1 MYRWFYVITQKHL
14 YVQNNGEPLVQP
26 PVNSISQLIN
36 RANNVLPSISKTR
49 IERIWGGLIDLTP
62 DALPIIDHVPGISNL
77 IVAAGF
83 SGHGFGIA
91 PATSHILSSLL
102 LNKPSELPI
111 EAFSIRR
118 FEKQKS
124 SKKNEELTLHG

>member
-1 MYRWFYVITQKHL
+1 MDKVPDINGL
-14 YVQNNGEPLVQP
+14 YVA
-26 PVNSISQLIN
+26 S
-36 RANNVLPSISKTR
+36 
-49 IERIWGGLIDLTP
+49 
-62 DALPIIDHVPGISNL
+62 
-77 IVAAGF
+77 GF

-91 PATSHILSSLL
+91 PATSHILSNLL

-118 FEKQKS
+118 FEKHKS